1 MARLGIN
8 TGTSANDG
16 TGDTLLAGAQKI
28 NSNFNDIYNYG
39 GNGNDLNFTI
49 WNNSARSDSIGIST
63 TDKVGIGATSKSE
76 YSLYVEG
83 DQYINGNISVAGTI
97 TYDDVTNVDAI
108 GIITARTG
116 VHVLSNGINILG
128 ISTFASDIDLNAS
141 IDIDGHTELDNLNVS
156 GVTTTS
162 SVDINGDL
170 DVDGHTELDDLNVS
184 GVTTTS
190 ALLDIN
196 AGGQANTFKIEDL
209 TSGRVVIVGS
219 GGEIEDASTLTFSA
233 GTLSATTFSGSGANL
248 TNIPN
253 TSLDNS
259 SITLGGITVE
269 LGETDSTPSF
279 DLTDAINY
287 PYTSLTGV
295 TTDII
300 GDTTPQL
307 GGNLDLNSN
316 NITGVGNISITGS
329 NNITGISTA
338 GSFVGDGSTLSGIVT
353 SIVAGSNV
361 TLTGGPTGIVTIN
374 SAAGY
379 TDSEVDTHLNTSG
392 ASSGQILSWNG
403 SDYAWVEDQTADPG
417 SLPGISTTTISY
429 FNHINA
435 VGIITAQDFDA
446 LSDISLKTNI
456 ETVNNPLLTI
466 NDIRGVKFEWKASG
480 KNSYGVIAQELEHVL
495 PELVGEG
502 EFKTVNYNGIIGV
515 LIEAVKGLNLK
526 TQQLESE
533 IKNLKQNNQSK

>member
-97 TYDDVTNVDAI
+97 TYDDVTSVDAI